1 MSYREHMAHVESTM
15 VELGTAAPDFSLP
28 DVVSGNTIS
37 LSSFAGSKGL
47 LVMFLCPHCPYV
59 KHIQSTLAALLKE
72 YAGAPLGIVAISP
85 NDVAQFPEDGPDGIR
100 TQAAELAFA
109 FPYCYDESQV
119 AAKAYRAS
127 CTPDFFL
134 FDEGR
139 NLVYRGQM
147 DGSRPKN
154 DTPVTGSDLRAA
166 LDAVLAGR
174 PVDPVQRPSIGC
186 NIKWKPGNEP
196 AY

>member
-1 MSYREHMAHVESTM
+1 MAAVESTM
-15 VELGTAAPDFSLP
+15 LELGTAAPDFSLP
-28 DVVSGNTIS
+28 DAVSGKTIS

-59 KHIQSTLAALLKE
+59 KHVQSTLAALLKE

-85 NDVAQFPEDGPDGIR
+85 NDVAQFPDDGPAGIR
-100 TQAAELAFA
+100 AQASELGFD
-109 FPYCYDESQV
+109 FPYCYDESQ
-119 AAKAYRAS
+119 ATAKAYRAA

-134 FDEGR
+134 FDDAR
-139 NLVYRGQM
+139 TLAYRGQM
-147 DGSRPKN
+147 DGARPKN

-166 LDAVLAGR
+166 IDAVLAGR
-174 PVDPVQRPSIGC
+174 AVNPAQRPSIGC